1 MTQTGKR
8 SRTYLVVLLIYVI
21 LALVLTWPLATH
33 LFTHIPGSY
42 NWAFDEYTFVWN
54 SWWFRYSLLN
64 LGEHPLHSNYIF
76 YPITVDL
83 ILFTYNLFNVLIS
96 FPLQPFLPLTTI
108 SNLTFLFSIVMSGFS
123 AFLLAEYL
131 LRTTEHSR
139 RVPRVVPYAA
149 FFAGL
154 IYGFSSYRMVYAAI
168 GHHDIWSTAWIPL
181 YTLYLLRTIREPG
194 WRNALLA
201 GLFFALA
208 MLCEMIFGVLLA
220 MMTIVILLF
229 VIGRQGRQKVAGGLT
244 GLFKRLVLAGG
255 LATLLYSPM
264 LVPIL
269 REMSF
274 GYALS
279 GWGSAQQLSVD
290 LMGFVSPTGLNI
302 LGPDWA
308 TDLRLTREGTA
319 RFSDI
324 NTVFLGWATLTL
336 AIAGAIRY
344 RRRVAVWITCAV
356 VFMLFALGPVL
367 QIYKHSTFDLDGL
380 PVNVPLPF
388 IMLHYIPVISAN
400 RVPNRFSAVLMLALA
415 ILAAFAV
422 YWILSWVATQKWAA
436 LPSVGRR
443 PYGSRLLLPAC
454 SLLLV
459 APLLFE
465 HWSVPLPLTDS
476 RIPPVYD
483 QVAADPGD
491 FTILQLPLGWRNSFG
506 QLGAEDTR
514 NQYHQVYHQKRLLAG
529 NTSRNTAFKFDYFDR
544 VPIIHSIVTLESY
557 GQVDAERRAADRA
570 SAGEFLWF
578 YNIRYVIVSP
588 PVPDRPP
595 YTDTYTATL
604 AYVEEVLPVHKIYDR
619 DGWRLYRVDRDAD
632 ATRAAVEVDFGSTAP
647 LAQMALGEGW
657 AADEQIQGASAN
669 WAVEQEARVLLP
681 SAAGTDYRLTVRAL
695 PFDYPDAKVQTMAL
709 VANGHRLEPVTLAP
723 GWAEYSWEVSA
734 QLLEQPIN
742 ELRFELDHLAAPAD
756 VLPGNGAIGT
766 TGVQAPVAIEVNSD
780 APADLAY
787 ITVGEGDQAKDGS
800 VHSPGYNVAV
810 IDRKS
815 GRLLNQ
821 QGFDTTPGGKPGQ
834 ATALADFIAGI
845 PAGRIVVV
853 AMQGDGAAGLT
864 DAAVAAFRTI
874 GGQANPRG
882 TAGWSHVIIG
892 VKGAAA
898 GTALEAAGPGSQW
911 LRVAADRRTLGVAVD
926 TLLWEPIGPSTT
938 EPSP

>member
-1 MTQTGKR
+1 MTHTWNR
-8 SRTYLVVLLIYVI
+8 SRIYLAVLVIYVI
-21 LALVLTWPLATH
+21 LALVLTWPLAMN

-83 ILFTYNLFNVLIS
+83 ILFTYNLFNVAIS

-108 SNLTFLFSIVMSGFS
+108 SNLTFLFSIAMSGFT

-139 RVPRVVPYAA
+139 RVPRIVPYAA

-168 GHHDIWSTAWIPL
+168 GHNDIWSTAWIPI
-181 YTLYLLRTIREPG
+181 YTLYLLKTIREPG
-194 WRNALLA
+194 WRNALLT

-208 MLCEMIFGVLLA
+208 LYCEMIFGVLLA

-229 VIGRQGRQKVAGGLT
+229 VVGRQGRKQVAGGLT
-244 GLFKRLVLAGG
+244 SLLMRLVLAGG
-255 LATLLYSPM
+255 LATLLYLPM

-269 REMSF
+269 REMSA

-308 TDLRLTREGTA
+308 TDLHNTRLGTA

-324 NTVFLGWATLTL
+324 NTVFLGWATLAL

-356 VFMLFALGPVL
+356 VFMLLALGPVL
-367 QIYKHSTFDLDGL
+367 QIFKRSTFDLDGL
-380 PVNVPLPF
+380 LVNVPLPF
-388 IMLHYIPVISAN
+388 ILLHYIPVISAN

-415 ILAAFAV
+415 ILVAFAA
-422 YWILSWVATQKWAA
+422 YWILSWVATPKKGAG
-436 LPSVGRR
+436 PGRSSW
-443 PYGSRLLLPAC
+443 SRLLLPAC
-454 SLLLV
+454 CVLIA
-459 APLLFE
+459 APILFE

-476 RIPPVYD
+476 RFPAVYD

-529 NTSRNTAFKFDYFDR
+529 NTSRNPAFKFDYYDG
-544 VPIIHSIVTLESY
+544 VPIIHSIATLEDY
-557 GQVDAERRAADRA
+557 GQVDAAQRA
-570 SAGEFLWF
+570 SDRTTADEFVWF

-588 PVPDRPP
+588 SVADRPP
-595 YTDTYTATL
+595 YVDTRDEAL
-604 AYVEEVLPVHKIYDR
+604 AYVEEVLPMAKIYDQ
-619 DGWRLYRVDRDAD
+619 DGWLLYRVNPDPT
-632 ATRAAVEVDFGSTAP
+632 ATRTSVAVDFGSPTP
-647 LAQMALGEGW
+647 LRQMAIGEGW
-657 AADEQIQGASAN
+657 AADEQIQGVSAN

-681 SAAGTDYRLTVRAL
+681 SAVEAGYRLTVRAL
-695 PFDYPDAKVQTMAL
+695 PFDYPGAKAQTMAL
-709 VANGHRLEPVTLAP
+709 VVNGHRLEPVTLAA
-723 GWAEYSWEVSA
+723 GWADYAWEVPA

-742 ELRFELDHLAAPAD
+742 DLRFEFDHLAAPAD
-756 VLPGNGAIGT
+756 VLPGNGAIGA
-766 TGVQAPVAIEVNSD
+766 TGVQAPIAIEVNSD
-780 APADLAY
+780 APAGVAY

-800 VHSPGYNVAV
+800 IHCPGYNVAV
-810 IDRKS
+810 IDPKS
-815 GRLLNQ
+815 GRLLDR
-821 QGFDTTPGGKPGQ
+821 QGFNTTPGGEPGQ
-834 ATALADFIAGI
+834 AVALADFIARI

-864 DAAVAAFRTI
+864 EPMWPHSAPSAGRQI
-874 GGQANPRG
+874 RG
-882 TAGWSHVIIG
+882 ATTGWSHIIVG
-892 VKGAAA
+892 VKGAAP
-898 GTALEAAGPGSQW
+898 GTALEAAGPSSQW
-911 LRVAADRRTLGVAVD
+911 LRIAPDRRTLGVAVD
-926 TLLWEPIGPSTT
+926 TLLWEQIGASETKP
-938 EPSP
+938 

>member
-1 MTQTGKR
+1 MSHNWKR
-8 SRTYLVVLLIYVI
+8 SRIYLVVLLIYVV
-21 LALVLTWPLATH
+21 LALVLTWPLAMH

-139 RVPRVVPYAA
+139 RVPKVIPYAA

-208 MLCEMIFGVLLA
+208 MYCEMIFGVLLA

-229 VIGRQGRQKVAGGLT
+229 VIGRQGRKQVAGGLSS
-244 GLFKRLVLAGG
+244 LFKRLVLAGG

-269 REMSF
+269 REMSG

-308 TDLRLTREGTA
+308 TDLNMTRQGTA

-324 NTVFLGWATLTL
+324 NTVFLGWATLAL
-336 AIAGAIRY
+336 AVVGAIRY

-367 QIYKHSTFDLDGL
+367 QIFKSSTFDLDGL
-380 PVNVPLPF
+380 LVNVPMPF
-388 IMLHYIPVISAN
+388 IMLHYIPVIMAN

-415 ILAAFAV
+415 ILVAFAV
-422 YWILSWVATQKWAA
+422 YWILSWAATRSRSNWW
-436 LPSVGRR
+436 
-443 PYGSRLLLPAC
+443 SRLLLPAC

-529 NTSRNTAFKFDYFDR
+529 NTSRNPAFKFDYYDQ
-544 VPIIHSIVTLESY
+544 VPIVNSIITLESY

-570 SAGEFLWF
+570 SADELLWF

-588 PVPDRPP
+588 SVPDRPP

-604 AYVEEVLPVHKIYDR
+604 AYVKEVLPMDEIYDQ
-619 DGWRLYRVDRDAD
+619 DGWLLYRVNRDAD
-632 ATRAAVEVDFGSTAP
+632 ATRTAVEVDFGSPAP
-647 LAQMALGEGW
+647 LAQMALAEGW
-657 AADEQIQGASAN
+657 AADELIQGATAN
-669 WAVEQEARVLLP
+669 WAVEQEVRVLLP
-681 SAAGTDYRLTVRAL
+681 SAVGAGYRLTVRAL
-695 PFDYPDAKVQTMAL
+695 PFEYPGAEAQTMAL
-709 VANGHRLEPVTLAP
+709 VVNGHRLEPVTLATA
-723 GWAEYSWEVSA
+723 WDSYTWEVPA
-734 QLLEQPIN
+734 NLLEQPIN
-742 ELRFELDHLAAPAD
+742 EVRFELDHLAAPAD
-756 VLPGNGAIGT
+756 VLPGDGAIGT
-766 TGVQAPVAIEVNSD
+766 TGTQAPLAIEVNSD
-780 APADLAY
+780 APAGLAY

-815 GRLLNQ
+815 GRLLDQ

-834 ATALADFIAGI
+834 ATALADFIASI

-864 DAAVAAFRTI
+864 DASVAAFRAI
-874 GGQANPRG
+874 GGQADPRG
-882 TAGWSHVIIG
+882 TTGWSHAIIG

-926 TLLWEPIGPSTT
+926 TLLWEQIAPSTAET
-938 EPSP
+938 SP

>member
-1 MTQTGKR
+1 MSHTWKR
-8 SRTYLVVLLIYVI
+8 SRIYLVVLLIYVI
-21 LALVLTWPLATH
+21 LAVVLTWPLATH
-33 LFTHIPGSY
+33 LLTHIPGSY

-64 LGEHPLHSNYIF
+64 LGESPLHSNYIF

-83 ILFTYNLFNVLIS
+83 ILFTYNFFNVVLS

-139 RVPRVVPYAA
+139 RVPRVMPYAA

-208 MLCEMIFGVLLA
+208 MYCEMIFGVLLA

-229 VIGRQGRQKVAGGLT
+229 VVSRRGREEAAGGLVS
-244 GLFKRLVLAGG
+244 LFKRLALAGS

-264 LVPIL
+264 LAPIL
-269 REMSF
+269 REMSL
-274 GYALS
+274 GYALE

-302 LGPDWA
+302 LGPDWTA
-308 TDLRLTREGTA
+308 DLNQTLQGTA

-324 NTVFLGWATLTL
+324 NTVFLGWATLAL
-336 AIAGAIRY
+336 AAVGAVRY
-344 RRRVAVWITCAV
+344 RQRVAVWITCAV

-367 QIYKHSTFDLDGL
+367 QIFKRSTFDLDGL
-380 PVNVPLPF
+380 LVNVPLPF
-388 IMLHYIPVISAN
+388 IVLHYIPVIMAN

-415 ILAAFAV
+415 ILVAFAA
-422 YWILSWVATQKWAA
+422 YWILSWAATRRRATTQ
-436 LPSVGRR
+436 GR
-443 PYGSRLLLPAC
+443 PYGVIVCCVLIA
-454 SLLLV
+454 

-476 RIPPVYD
+476 RIPAVYD
-483 QVAADPGD
+483 QVAADPD
-491 FTILQLPLGWRNSFG
+491 DLTILQLPLGWRNSFG

-529 NTSRNTAFKFDYFDR
+529 NTSRNTPFKFDYYEQA
-544 VPIIHSIVTLESY
+544 PIVSSIIALESY
-557 GQVDAERRAADRA
+557 GQVDADRRAADRA
-570 SAGEFLWF
+570 SADEFLWY

-604 AYVEEVLPVHKIYDR
+604 AYVEEVLPMSKIYDQ
-619 DGWRLYRVDRDAD
+619 DGWRLYRVNRDPD
-632 ATRAAVEVDFGSTAP
+632 AARAAVEVDFGSQAP
-647 LAQMALGEGW
+647 LRRMALGEGW
-657 AADEQIQGASAN
+657 AADELIQGATAN

-681 SAAGTDYRLTVRAL
+681 SAVDTSYRLTVRAL
-695 PFDYPDAKVQTMAL
+695 PFDYPGAEAQTMAL
-709 VANGHRLEPVTLAP
+709 VVNGHRLERITLAA
-723 GWAEYSWEVSA
+723 GWGAYSWEAPA

-742 ELRFELDHLAAPAD
+742 DLRFELDHLAAPAD
-756 VLPGNGAIGT
+756 VLPGNGAIGA
-766 TGVQAPVAIEVNSD
+766 TGVEAPVAIEVNSD

-787 ITVGEGDQAKDGS
+787 ITAGEGDLAKDGS
-800 VHSPGYNVAV
+800 VHRAGYNVAV
-810 IDRKS
+810 IDQKS
-815 GRLLNQ
+815 GRLVDQ
-821 QGFDTTPGGKPGQ
+821 QGFDTTPAGEPGQ
-834 ATALADFIAGI
+834 AAALADFIASI

-874 GGQANPRG
+874 GGQADPRG
-882 TAGWSHVIIG
+882 TTGGSHIIVG
-892 VKGAAA
+892 VKGAAP
-898 GTALEAAGPGSQW
+898 GTALEAAGLGSQW
-911 LRVAADRRTLGVAVD
+911 LRVAPDRRTLGVAVD
-926 TLLWEPIGPSTT
+926 TLLWEQIGVSETKP
-938 EPSP
+938 

>member
-1 MTQTGKR
+1 MSPRRKR
-8 SRTYLVVLLIYVI
+8 SRIYLAVLAIYAV
-21 LALVLTWPLATH
+21 LAVVLTWPLATH

-54 SWWFRYSLLN
+54 SWWFRYALMN
-64 LGEHPLHSNYIF
+64 LGENPLHSNYIF

-96 FPLQPFLPLTTI
+96 VPLQAYLPLTTI

-123 AFLLAEYL
+123 AFMLAEYL
-131 LRTTEHSR
+131 LRNTPHPSTEEGVEPGRS
-139 RVPRVVPYAA
+139 VIDLVPYAA

-168 GHHDIWSTAWIPL
+168 GHHDIWSTAWIPF
-181 YTLYLLRTIREPG
+181 YTLYLLKTIRRPG
-194 WRNALLA
+194 WRNALMA

-208 MLCEMIFGVLLA
+208 MLCEMIFGVLMA

-229 VIGRQGRQKVAGGLT
+229 VVGRQGRKQVAGGLP
-244 GLFKRLVLAGG
+244 GLFKRLVLAGA

-264 LVPIL
+264 LFPIL

-279 GWGSAQQLSVD
+279 GWGSAEQLSVD

-308 TDLRLTREGTA
+308 TDLHQTREGTA
-319 RFSDI
+319 RFLDI
-324 NTVFLGWATLTL
+324 NTVFLGWATLAL

-367 QIYKHSTFDLDGL
+367 HIYKASTFDLDGL
-380 PVNVPLPF
+380 QVNVPLPF
-388 IMLHYIPVISAN
+388 IILHYIPVIMAN

-415 ILAAFAV
+415 ILIAFAV
-422 YWILSWVATQKWAA
+422 YWILSRVVAW
-436 LPSVGRR
+436 GR
-443 PYGSRLLLPAC
+443 PNRLRLLPAIC
-454 SLLLV
+454 CV
-459 APLLFE
+459 VIAAPLLFE

-476 RIPPVYD
+476 RIPAVYD

-529 NTSRNTAFKFDYFDR
+529 NTSRNTDFKFDYFEQA
-544 VPIIHSIVTLESY
+544 PIVSSIITLESY

-570 SAGEFLWF
+570 SAKEFVWY

-588 PVPDRPP
+588 SVPDRPP
-595 YTDTYTATL
+595 YTDTRDAAL
-604 AYVEEVLPVHKIYDR
+604 AYVEEVLPMEKVYDQ
-619 DGWRLYRVDRDAD
+619 DGWLLYRVEQPSAP
-632 ATRAAVEVDFGSTAP
+632 AAVEVDFGSPAP
-647 LAQMALGEGW
+647 LARMALAEGW
-657 AADEQIQGASAN
+657 AGDEQLQGASAK
-669 WAVEQEARVLLP
+669 WAVEQEAKLLLP
-681 SAAGTDYRLTVRAL
+681 STAGTDYRLTVRAS
-695 PFDYPDAKVQTMAL
+695 PFDYPGAPAQTMTLL
-709 VANGHRLEPVTLAP
+709 VNGHHLEPVTLAA
-723 GWAEYSWEVSA
+723 GWGEVTWQVSA
-734 QLLEQPIN
+734 GLLEQPIN
-742 ELRFELDHLAAPAD
+742 DLRFEFGRLDTPAD
-756 VLPGNGAIGT
+756 ALPGDGAIGQ
-766 TGVQAPVAIEVNSD
+766 TGVQVPVAVEVNSGG
-780 APADLAY
+780 PADFAY
-787 ITVGEGDQAKDGS
+787 ISVGEEPGLVDGS

-810 IDRKS
+810 IDPKT
-815 GRLLNQ
+815 GRLLDQ
-821 QGFDTTPGGKPGQ
+821 QGFDTTPGGAPNR
-834 ATALADFIAGI
+834 AAALADYIAAI
-845 PAGRIVVV
+845 PDGRIVVV

-864 DAAVAAFRTI
+864 DAAVAAFRSI
-874 GGQANPRG
+874 GGQADPRG
-882 TAGWSHVIIG
+882 TSGWSHAIIG
-892 VKGAAA
+892 VKGAAP
-898 GTALEAAGPGSQW
+898 GTALEVTGADNGW
-911 LRVAADRRTLGVAVD
+911 LRAAADRRTLAVAVD
-926 TLLWEPIGPSTT
+926 TLLWEQIGPSAT